1 MFQRWLRK
9 PDLVGPATI
18 SSRDFAS
25 ESVPDGG
32 DVRVFDN
39 EPALRI
45 NRARLAAIEAVGLD
59 LTSRRVL
66 DVGSGPGHFVDFYRS
81 RGCDVTAIEGRPEIV
96 SEFRRRH
103 PDVPIYAG
111 NVERFDFSALGRFD
125 IVHCFGL
132 LYHLENPIAALR
144 NLFDA
149 CAGVLLLETIVLD
162 AEEPLLALADEPK
175 TVNQALGGIAIRPS
189 RAFVA
194 MALNRVGFRHV
205 YGLSR
210 PPSHEDFQ
218 VDWLNDRRSER
229 DGHPIRSIFVASHHA
244 LMQPALRPLL
254 S

>member
-1 MFQRWLRK
+1 MALALVVIPSLASAPPRAGDSGLR
-9 PDLVGPATI
+9 
-18 SSRDFAS
+18 R
-25 ESVPDGG
+25 
-32 DVRVFDN
+32 VRV
-39 EPALRI
+39 R
-45 NRARLAAIEAVGLD
+45 
-59 LTSRRVL
+59 
-66 DVGSGPGHFVDFYRS
+66 
-81 RGCDVTAIEGRPEIV
+81 
-96 SEFRRRH
+96 
-103 PDVPIYAG
+103 
-111 NVERFDFSALGRFD
+111 
-125 IVHCFGL
+125 
-132 LYHLENPIAALR
+132 
-144 NLFDA
+144 A